1 MTLTGFVSAVMLIT
15 EVQMLTI
22 IRGLPGSGKSTLAH
36 SITEKVCEADQYF
49 MQDGEYI
56 FVPADIT
63 KAHIACQQKVDAYL
77 RAGVDC
83 VVSNTFSKKWEVEPY
98 IKLCEKHGVKFE
110 IIDLFDAGLSDEQ
123 LFSRNVHE
131 VPMHV
136 IKAMRERWEK

>member
-1 MTLTGFVSAVMLIT
+1 MTLTGFVSAVILIT

-22 IRGLPGSGKSTLAH
+22 IRGLPGSGKSTLAKTI
-36 SITEKVCEADQYF
+36 SEKICEADQYF
-49 MQDGEYI
+49 MQNGEYI
-56 FVPADIT
+56 FVPADIV

-77 RAGVDC
+77 QSGVAC

-123 LFSRNVHE
+123 LFHRNVHE
-131 VPMHV
+131 VPMNV

>member
-77 RAGVDC
+77 RAGVPVAMVPHPVDAVRHAMEGAAAGD
-83 VVSNTFSKKWEVEPY
+83 VVIVTGSFY
-98 IKLCEKHGVKFE
+98 LAGVIQKYLPDTYSPA
-110 IIDLFDAGLSDEQ
+110 ICTLGD
-123 LFSRNVHE
+123 
-131 VPMHV
+131 
-136 IKAMRERWEK
+136 

>member
-1 MTLTGFVSAVMLIT
+1 MTLTGFVSAVILIT

-22 IRGLPGSGKSTLAH
+22 IRGLPGSGKSTLAKTI
-36 SITEKVCEADQYF
+36 SEKVCEADQYF
-49 MQDGEYI
+49 MVYGEYI
-56 FVPADIT
+56 FVPADIV
-63 KAHIACQQKVDAYL
+63 KAHIACQKKVDSYL

-83 VVSNTFSKKWEVEPY
+83 VVSNTFSKKWEIEPY
-98 IKLCEKHGVKFE
+98 IKLCEKHGVDYK

>member
-1 MTLTGFVSAVMLIT
+1 
-15 EVQMLTI
+15 MLTI

>member
-1 MTLTGFVSAVMLIT
+1 MTLTGFASAVILIT

-22 IRGLPGSGKSTLAH
+22 IRGLPGSGKSTLAKT
-36 SITEKVCEADQYF
+36 ITEKVCEADQYF
-49 MQDGEYI
+49 MVYGEYI
-56 FVPADIT
+56 FVPADIG
-63 KAHIACQQKVDAYL
+63 KAHAACQQKVDAYL
-77 RAGVDC
+77 RAGVAC

-98 IKLCEKHGVKFE
+98 IKLCEKHGVDYK

-123 LFSRNVHE
+123 LFNRNVHD

>member
-1 MTLTGFVSAVMLIT
+1 MTLTGFASAVILIT

-22 IRGLPGSGKSTLAH
+22 IRGLPGSGKSTLAKTI
-36 SITEKVCEADQYF
+36 SEKICEADQYF
-49 MQDGEYI
+49 MVYGEYI
-56 FVPADIT
+56 FVPADIV

-98 IKLCEKHGVKFE
+98 IKLCEKHGVDYK

-123 LFSRNVHE
+123 LFNRNVHE